1 VGGLKMPDHFVR
13 KGAIVFFIVVIGA
26 AIFAL
31 RRQNFPDTLR
41 MLWFSIVLP
50 TSSKFVAFI
59 EAITEKKRGSASA
72 RMSGGIAADQ

>member
-1 VGGLKMPDHFVR
+1 
-13 KGAIVFFIVVIGA
+13 
-26 AIFAL
+26 
-31 RRQNFPDTLR
+31 